1 MIKNSKIY
9 IAGHTGLVG
18 SACLRRLEKEGYE
31 NIVKK
36 THQELD
42 LTHQVEVE
50 DFFKTEKPQY
60 VILAAA
66 KVGGIQANV
75 NYPAQFIYENIAIQN
90 NVIHFAYLYGVEKLL
105 FFGSACSYPREC
117 PQPMKEEYLLSGY
130 LEPTNEPYAVAKI
143 AGMKMCEAY
152 NKQYKTNY
160 VCAIPTNV
168 YGPND
173 NFDTNNSHVIP
184 AFIIKFHTA
193 KIKEQKSV
201 ILWGTGNPAR
211 EFVYVDDL
219 AEACLFLM
227 RNYNSSEIINVGS
240 GEEISIKNLAYLIKD
255 VIGYHGEITF
265 DTSKPDGAPRKVL
278 DGSKL
283 KNIGWEAKTS
293 LQEGIR
299 KTYQWYLKL
308 VEKTRHEYM
317 SVDIF
322 KEKKGGSNI

>member
-1 MIKNSKIY
+1 MEKDAKIY

-18 SACLRRLEKEGYE
+18 SACLHRLEKEGYE
-31 NIVKK
+31 GIVKK
-36 THQELD
+36 IHRELD
-42 LTHQVEVE
+42 LTHQSEVE

-60 VILAAA
+60 VILSAA

-105 FFGSACSYPREC
+105 FFGSACSYPRVC
-117 PQPMKEEYLLSGY
+117 PQPMKEEYLLSGC

-143 AGMKMCEAY
+143 AGIKMCEAY

-160 VCAIPTNV
+160 MCAIPTNV
-168 YGPND
+168 YGPHD

-184 AFIIKFHTA
+184 ALIIKFHTA
-193 KIKEQKSV
+193 KIKEQKLV
-201 ILWGTGNPAR
+201 KLWGTGNPVR
-211 EFVYVDDL
+211 EFIYADDL

-227 RNYNSSEIINVGS
+227 KNYNSSEIINVGS
-240 GEEISIKNLAYLIKD
+240 GEEISIKNLAYRIKD
-255 VIGYHGEITF
+255 IIGYHGEITF
-265 DTSKPDGAPRKVL
+265 DTSMPDGAPRKVL

-299 KTYQWYLKL
+299 KTYQWYLNL
-308 VEKTRHEYM
+308 
-317 SVDIF
+317 
-322 KEKKGGSNI
+322 